1 MDYMFAPGFIGT
13 RAPFFM
19 DFVTLIVA
27 LLPIFVYGAILL
39 ARRRKYKLHAI
50 AQNLIFI
57 FSVIIIGYFEMGVRI
72 GGGFDAFISGSG
84 VSHTYASIVLG
95 IHILIATVTLFYW
108 VMIIVFGNRE
118 YRLKQLPGHASK
130 AHKHLAVKTFV
141 GIVLTSFSG
150 IWVYL
155 LLFVY

>member
-1 MDYMFAPGFIGT
+1 MFAPGFIGT

-19 DFVTLIVA
+19 DVVTLIVA
-27 LLPIFVYGAILL
+27 LLPLLVYGAILL
-39 ARRRKYKLHAI
+39 ARKGNYKLHAVV
-50 AQNLIFI
+50 QNIIFI

-72 GGGFDAFISGSG
+72 GGGFDAFMAESG
-84 VSHTYASIVLG
+84 VSHTYASVVLAM
-95 IHILIATVTLFYW
+95 HILIATVALFYW
-108 VMIIVFGNRE
+108 TMVIVYANRQ
-118 YRLKQLPGHASK
+118 YRKKTLPGRSSQG
-130 AHKHLAVKTFV
+130 HKILAVKTFI